1 MVVRT
6 DNQLGQEFSESS
18 KWDADASELYNFI
31 EEVKVD
37 GEIQR
42 IVSSQS
48 GNERNHLFLNQ
59 GDAELK
65 DVSLISGLDSIAD
78 GRANAVW
85 DFDRDGHQDIAL
97 LNANNPFLQL
107 FHNQLKSVDP
117 NNSNFIAVQLTGG
130 NHTGQATDEW
140 SNRDGIGA
148 VITVKAGDRSFV
160 REARAGEG
168 FAAQNSKIL
177 LVGIGDQTVAELS
190 VRWPSGK
197 TIQYGKVS
205 AGNLAH
211 CYEDKSSTFN
221 LSGIELTPYAAKEP
235 FVEHDSVV
243 DLGTFQLEQRN
254 SSASDKAQL
263 ILYVTMATW
272 CPNCKKNQPLVA
284 LLREQFGDQIE
295 LIGVPVDPE
304 EQPTQ
309 LAEYRQKYKP
319 AYELID
325 PITSTE
331 RAELETLITSLS
343 LQGALPSTLITDRQG
358 RVLDALGGI
367 PSSST
372 IARLLEGLPET
383 SQ

>member
-6 DNQLGQEFSESS
+6 DNQLGQEFSESK

-31 EEVKVD
+31 EEVEVD

-59 GDAELK
+59 DDAELK

-85 DFDRDGHQDIAL
+85 DFDRDGHQDIVL

-107 FHNQLKSVDP
+107 FHNQLKSTDP
-117 NNSNFIAVQLTGG
+117 NHSNFIAVQLTGG
-130 NHTGQATDEW
+130 NLTGQASNEW

-148 VITVKAGDRSFV
+148 VITVKAGEHSYL

-168 FAAQNSKIL
+168 FAAQNSKIM
-177 LVGIGDQTVAELS
+177 LVGIGDQTSALLS

-197 TIQYGKVS
+197 TIEYGIVS
-205 AGNLAH
+205 AGKLAH
-211 CYEDKSSTFN
+211 CYEDKSSTFD
-221 LSGIELTPYAAKEP
+221 LSGIELTSYAARDP
-235 FVEHDSVV
+235 FVEKDVVV
-243 DLGTFQLEQRN
+243 DRGTFQLEQWN
-254 SSASDKAQL
+254 SVVSDKTQL

-272 CPNCKKNQPLVA
+272 CPNCKKNQPLVT

-295 LIGVPVDPE
+295 LIGIPVDPE
-304 EQPTQ
+304 EQPSQ
-309 LAEYRQKYKP
+309 LADYRQKYKP
-319 AYELID
+319 AYKLLD
-325 PITSTE
+325 PISSSK
-331 RAELETLITSLS
+331 RAEIETLITSLS
-343 LQGALPSTLITDRQG
+343 QQGALPSTLITDRRG
-358 RVLDALGGI
+358 RVLDAMGGI

-372 IARLLEGLPET
+372 VARLLEGLPKLT
-383 SQ
+383 Q